1 MKSNYFD
8 DDSKGKTQWDLRQA
22 KLELIGKL
30 IQEKTLAYRNLIKKK
45 NKQNLRNFFQEFQV
59 VYKEVKQFANLSK
72 QDHKSLIEDI
82 DEKVEDLDEKLG
94 EKPGIDDY
102 QDLNSTVRTFKKLD
116 EADDLLRRLQME
128 VGLDI
133 PLEAEREGYGQT
145 EKKVEN

>member
-1 MKSNYFD
+1 MSNYFD
-8 DDSKGKTQWDLRQA
+8 DDSKGKTEWDLRQA
-22 KLELIGKL
+22 KLELIGDL
-30 IQEKTLAYRNLIKKK
+30 IQEKTLAYRQLIKNK

-59 VYKEVKQFANLSK
+59 VYKEVKQFANLSR
-72 QDHKSLIEDI
+72 QDHETLVDDI
-82 DEKVEDLDEKLG
+82 DEKVNELDDKLG

-102 QDLNSTVRTFKKLD
+102 QDLNSTVRTFNKLD

-133 PLEAEREGYGQT
+133 PLEVDREGYGQT